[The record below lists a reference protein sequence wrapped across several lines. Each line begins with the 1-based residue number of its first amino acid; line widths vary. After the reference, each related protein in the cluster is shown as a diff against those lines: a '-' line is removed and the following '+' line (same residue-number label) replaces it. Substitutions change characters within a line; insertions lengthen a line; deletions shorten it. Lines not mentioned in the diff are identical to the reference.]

1 MRKNLHIIIAAL
13 VFSVLLWGSI
23 SLSNDY
29 YATVNIPLKLVNFSE
44 GYTSGTRIPENILV
58 KLKGQGWKLL
68 SINLGSEPEYKVSVS
83 PDSGKQFVN
92 LYNYLVDNQW
102 LSSDIEIID
111 LKPDTLSFV
120 VEKIITK
127 KIKIEPN
134 LDLTFKPGY
143 GLASKVKFSP
153 DSVTVYG
160 PVSKLRS
167 LSFIKIQEIKL
178 ESLDEKIE
186 EILPLEEIRGVSYA
200 DKNVRLSLDIQKIV
214 DKEFVELNVEVIDVP
229 RDRKVLLLP
238 NKVAVGIRGGIDII
252 GKLKNEDFEASV
264 HYRDVVLDSI
274 GSVSPFILLP
284 KNSKLLY
291 VKPDR
296 LRYVIKKFN

>member
-1 MRKNLHIIIAAL
+1 MRKNLHIIIAAF

-29 YATVNIPLKLVNFSE
+29 YATVNIPLKLVNFPE
-44 GYTSGTRIPENILV
+44 GYTSATKISESISV

-68 SINLGSEPEYKVSVS
+68 SVNLGSEPEYNVSVG
-83 PDSGKQFVN
+83 PDSGRQFVN

-111 LKPDTLSFV
+111 LKPDTLSFI
-120 VEKIITK
+120 VEKVITK
-127 KIKIEPN
+127 RMKIEPD

-143 GLASKVKFSP
+143 GLASKVKILP

-160 PVSKLRS
+160 PVSKLKG
-167 LSFIKIQEIKL
+167 LSIIKIQELKL
-178 ESLDEKIE
+178 EFIDEKKE
-186 EILPLEEIRGVSYA
+186 EIQSLKEIRGLSYA
-200 DKNVRLSLDIQKIV
+200 DKNVRVSLDVQKIV
-214 DKEFVELNVEVIDVP
+214 DKELVDLNVEVLDVP
-229 RDRKVLLLP
+229 RDRKVVLLP
-238 NKVAVGIRGGIDII
+238 NKVTVGIRGGIDIL
-252 GKLKNEDFEASV
+252 GRLNHEDFEASV
-264 HYRDVVLDSI
+264 NYRDVVLDSI
-274 GSVSPFILLP
+274 GSVKPFIHMHE
-284 KNSKLLY
+284 NSTLLY